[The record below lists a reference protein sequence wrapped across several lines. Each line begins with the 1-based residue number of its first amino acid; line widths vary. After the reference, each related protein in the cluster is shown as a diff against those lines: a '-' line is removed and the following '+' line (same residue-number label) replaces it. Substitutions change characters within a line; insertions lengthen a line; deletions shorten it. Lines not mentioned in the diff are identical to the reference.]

1 MKQSAVIRS
10 LIALAALQIFA
21 TGPTS
26 AQTPQQTVAATM
38 PVYAHIVRFP
48 APAGFNP
55 VFQKDN
61 EGRFFI
67 FEMIPKGEH
76 ITSWKQMLTVT
87 GINGAAMA
95 LPTPAQYLQNFT
107 QGYQK
112 ACPDTFVSRPLSESA
127 PKANEPALF
136 FIGCGK
142 VAQPNENPRSE
153 AVIVGFFASPKGIY
167 SVQWAERGPAQDK
180 APVFDEGKLRPRLD
194 ALKTARLCDRVPG
207 EAAPYPSCK

>member
-10 LIALAALQIFA
+10 LIALAALPLLTA
-21 TGPTS
+21 GSAS
-26 AQTPQQTVAATM
+26 AQAPQQTVAAAM

-48 APAGFNP
+48 VPAGFNP
-55 VFQKDN
+55 AFQKDN

-76 ITSWKQMLTVT
+76 IMSWSQMLTVT
-87 GINGAAMA
+87 GINGAANA

-107 QGYQK
+107 QGYRK
-112 ACPDTFVSRPLSESA
+112 ACPDSFVSRSLSESA
-127 PKANEPALF
+127 PKASEPALF

-142 VAQPNENPRSE
+142 VSLPNESPRSE

-167 SVQWAERGPAQDK
+167 SVQWAERSPAQDR
-180 APVFDEGKLRPRLD
+180 APVFDEGKWRPRLD

>member
-1 MKQSAVIRS
+1 MKSVVSA
-10 LIALAALQIFA
+10 ALATLVITGSSAL
-21 TGPTS
+21 

-61 EGRFFI
+61 EGRFYI
-67 FEMIPKGEH
+67 FEMVPKGEH
-76 ITSWKQMLTVT
+76 VMSWTQMFTVT
-87 GINGAAMA
+87 GVNGMASA

-107 QGYQK
+107 QGYRK
-112 ACPDTFVSRPLSESA
+112 ACPDTFVSRPLNDSA
-127 PKANEPALF
+127 PKPNEPALF

-142 VAQPNENPRSE
+142 VAVPNDKPRSE
-153 AVIVGFFASPKGIY
+153 AVLVGFFASPKGIY
-167 SVQWAERGPAQDK
+167 SVQWAERGPAEDK
-180 APVFDEGKLRPRLD
+180 APAFDEGKWKPRLD
-194 ALKTARLCDRVPG
+194 ALRTARLCDRVPG